1 MHMSEQP
8 VTQESLIDTQ
18 ELNGVNPYRYADL
31 SRRDV
36 RAVIFHLLYAAESH
50 EYDTSLNA
58 LIESFN
64 HGFDLDIPLDSE
76 AAKIA
81 QAVIEHRDMLDDVYK
96 SLLANWRFDRISVC
110 TKLILR
116 LAIWEL
122 RTTATDHRIIINEAI
137 ELAKCFAERDAY
149 RFINGILD
157 RVVKLDAPASQDH
170 TQEHSL

>member
-1 MHMSEQP
+1 MKMVEQEP
-8 VTQESLIDTQ
+8 VQGLVGQESDLTGI
-18 ELNGVNPYRYADL
+18 NPYRYQDL

-50 EYDTSLNA
+50 EYDVSLSA

-64 HGFDLDIPLDSE
+64 FGFDLDIPHDSE
-76 AAKIA
+76 AAQIA
-81 QAVIEHRDMLDDVYK
+81 QTVIADRDVLDEVYK
-96 SLLANWRFDRISVC
+96 PLLANWRFDRVSVC

-116 LAIWEL
+116 LAIYEL
-122 RTTATDHRIIINEAI
+122 RTTPTEPRIIINEAI

-157 RVVKLDAPASQDH
+157 RIIKTEPTPVAP
-170 TQEHSL
+170 

>member
-1 MHMSEQP
+1 MNIVEQE
-8 VTQESLIDTQ
+8 TAHEALTDQEFVGI
-18 ELNGVNPYRYADL
+18 NPYRYHDL

-64 HGFDLDIPLDSE
+64 QGFDLDIPQDSE
-76 AAKIA
+76 AAVIA
-81 QAVIEHRDMLDDVYK
+81 HAVIDNRDTLDESYK
-96 SLLANWRFDRISVC
+96 LLLANWRFDRISVC
-110 TKLILR
+110 TRLILR

-122 RTTATDHRIIINEAI
+122 RTTQTDPRIIINEAI

-157 RVVKLDAPASQDH
+157 RIVKSENPQALNQEVAP
-170 TQEHSL
+170 